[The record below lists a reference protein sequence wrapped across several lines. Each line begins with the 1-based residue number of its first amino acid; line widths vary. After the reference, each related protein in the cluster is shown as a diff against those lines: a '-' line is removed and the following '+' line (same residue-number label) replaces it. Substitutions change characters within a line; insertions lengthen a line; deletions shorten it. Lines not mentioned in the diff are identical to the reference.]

1 MTITNINE
9 LFKTGSNW
17 PPESELSRLNK
28 YKTNQ
33 RLFEGKHDLVF
44 NHNPPDE
51 SRPKD
56 IVTNWHKRLC
66 TLFADLL
73 AGTPPAITGDPQQ
86 TVDRITDINK
96 INILL
101 YNTVINVL
109 KYGNAV
115 LKVRFDQA
123 AKIELVDPALWFPI
137 TNPDNRS
144 EIESHVIA
152 WTFSEGDTD
161 YLTCEIHH
169 KGSIDHRLYELKDG
183 KIAHQLELSAIERYS
198 DLKDTEETGIE
209 EFLVI
214 PITNIGAESV
224 FGNDAFTDVNG
235 LIREL
240 ENRLIRTSRTLDK
253 FSDPNIVGSEEA
265 INIDPD
271 SGASDVEIGGGRFIP
286 VGEDGT
292 APYYLVWDA
301 NLEASFAQIDAILSQ
316 LYIMSETSS
325 ACFGDLKSG
334 LAESGS
340 ALRRLL
346 MPTLAKVGRLKIIV
360 EPSLK
365 DVLKVAANLEVVS
378 KLSGATI
385 LDNISVDWRSSLP
398 VDLKELADVET
409 QRINNRLTSRTSAL
423 RRLDEG
429 ASEVDIEEELA
440 EIDAERA
447 SDYRLMNIEM

>member
-9 LFKTGSNW
+9 LFKTGSTW
-17 PPESELSRLNK
+17 PPETELPRLTT
-28 YKTNQ
+28 YQTNR

-44 NHNPPDE
+44 GHNPPDE

-56 IVTNWHKRLC
+56 ITCNWHKRLS

-73 AGTPPAITGDPQQ
+73 VGSPPKITANPQE

-115 LKVRFDQA
+115 LKVRFDNG
-123 AKIELVDPALWFPI
+123 AKIELIDPALWFPI
-137 TNPDNRS
+137 VNPDNRS

-152 WTFSEGDTD
+152 WVFSEADTD

-169 KGSIDHRLYELKDG
+169 KGTIDHKLFELKDG
-183 KIAHQLELSAIERYS
+183 KIVHPLDLSAVERYS
-198 DLKDTEETGIE
+198 DLKDTEETGIDD
-209 EFLVI
+209 FLIV
-214 PITNIGAESV
+214 PITSLGAESV
-224 FGNDAFTDVNG
+224 FGDDAFTNING

-253 FSDPNIVGSEEA
+253 FADPNIVGSEETV
-265 INIDPD
+265 NIDPIT
-271 SGASDVEIGGGRFIP
+271 GESDVEIGGGRFIP
-286 VGEDGT
+286 VSEDGT
-292 APYYLVWDA
+292 APYYLVWNAD
-301 NLEASFAQIDAILSQ
+301 LEASFTQIDAILSQ

-340 ALRRLL
+340 ALKRLL
-346 MPTLAKVGRLKIIV
+346 MPTLAKVGRLKIVI

-378 KLSGATI
+378 RFSGATT

-398 VDLKELADVET
+398 VDMKELADIET

-429 ASEVDIEEELA
+429 ASEADIEEELA
-440 EIDAERA
+440 KIDAERA